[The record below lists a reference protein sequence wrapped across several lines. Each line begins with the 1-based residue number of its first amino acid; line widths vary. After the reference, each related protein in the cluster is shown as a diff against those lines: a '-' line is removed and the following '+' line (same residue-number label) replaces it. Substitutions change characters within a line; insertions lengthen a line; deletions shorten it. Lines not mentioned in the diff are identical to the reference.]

1 MMRVLVIK
9 DTHGDMRTMLIA
21 MSQFE
26 DSVGVDDF
34 IVRGRESLYKDLGYV
49 SVECADIDQVI
60 AVESGV
66 FEQTL

>member
-9 DTHGDMRTMLIA
+9 DTHGDIRTMLIA
-21 MSQFE
+21 KSQF
-26 DSVGVDDF
+26 DDVTGVDDF
-34 IVRGRESLYKDLGYV
+34 LVKGRESLLKDLGYV
-49 SVECADIDQVI
+49 NVECDDIDQVI